1 MDTRER
7 ILTAIT
13 WGEPDRVPL
22 TTFYRQLPQGEN
34 ERLVRNL
41 GVGLVL
47 RPPAHLVEHREVEI
61 TSREYWQ
68 DGQKRI
74 RRTIHTPIGEVWE
87 TLRPEGAYAS
97 SNWIVEHFIK
107 EPDDYRVMEFYVNDA
122 VYKHNYDYIRE
133 AQRRLGGD
141 GLVYV
146 RIAKTPI
153 QEMLYFMLGME
164 RFAVDLYT
172 RRDLVDSLY
181 HVLCRRYE
189 ELFVLAAEAPVELV
203 LMGDNISGDVV
214 SPQRFRDY
222 VAPIYRKIR
231 QAVAGTSKLVGAHM
245 DGRLRALVKEI
256 GEADLDLIEALTPPP
271 MGNVSLAEARA
282 VWPGKA
288 QWINFTS
295 NYHIAPPAEIAEHT
309 RQLLAEWGGKRG
321 LAIGVTEDAPVE
333 ALERSLAVISRV
345 LADY

>member
-1 MDTRER
+1 MDIRER

-22 TTFYRQLPQGEN
+22 TAFASTLPQGAG

-47 RPPAHLVEHREVEI
+47 RPPAHVVEHREVEI

-68 DGQKRI
+68 NGQKRI

-97 SNWIVEHFIK
+97 SNWIVEHFVK
-107 EPDDYRVMEFYVNDA
+107 EPDDYRVLEYYVNDA
-122 VYKHNYDYIRE
+122 VYKDNYDYIRE
-133 AQRRLGGD
+133 AKRRIGGD

-164 RFAVDLYT
+164 RFAIDLYT
-172 RRDLVDSLY
+172 RRDLIDSLY
-181 HVLCRRYE
+181 HTLCRRYE
-189 ELFVLAAEAPVELV
+189 ELFTLAAAAPVELV

-222 VAPIYRKIR
+222 IAPVYRRIR
-231 QAVAGTSKLVGAHM
+231 QAMAGTGKLIGAHM
-245 DGRLRALVKEI
+245 DGRLQALVKEI

-271 MGNVSLAEARA
+271 MGNVSLAEAREA
-282 VWPGKA
+282 WPGKA

-295 NYHIAPPAEIAEHT
+295 NLHIASSAEIEEHT
-309 RQLLAEWGGKRG
+309 RQLLAEAGSKRG
-321 LAIGVTEDAPVE
+321 FAIGITEDAPVE